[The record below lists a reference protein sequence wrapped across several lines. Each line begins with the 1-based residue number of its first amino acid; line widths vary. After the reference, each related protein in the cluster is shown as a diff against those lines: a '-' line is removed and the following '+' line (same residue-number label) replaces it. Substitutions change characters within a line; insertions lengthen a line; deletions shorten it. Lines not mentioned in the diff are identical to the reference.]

1 MSPLVHG
8 ATLLTSTHQVVPEE
22 WDAKPQ
28 GEHHQVWGD
37 AWEQRGKA
45 RCLRAEIEKG
55 SCCQDPVGMKS
66 HQVVLPRVQLCR
78 LHQLDIQMEP
88 KRSHELVLS
97 PWRGGALAMG
107 RRTGI
112 LGVGSLAPA
121 MPSVEEGQM

>member
-1 MSPLVHG
+1 MSPLVHA

-28 GEHHQVWGD
+28 GEHHQMWGD

-78 LHQLDIQMEP
+78 LHQLDTQMEP
-88 KRSHELVLS
+88 KRSHELVLP
-97 PWRGGALAMG
+97 PWRGGHWLW
-107 RRTGI
+107 
-112 LGVGSLAPA
+112 GVDQGFLEWGP
-121 MPSVEEGQM
+121 